1 VSRTDPIKKEL
12 MTRRRLKHRLGSVA
26 LAGGLGVAGSCQGS
40 DSGTT
45 PVVDGGDAEP
55 IVCSISKSEIFNG
68 GPGKDGI
75 PALTNPPLVLPREDE
90 ASFLRDGDRVIGLV
104 VEGEPIAV
112 PLGILWWH
120 EIVNLEAG
128 GRRLA
133 VTHCPLT
140 GSSLAF
146 DRDPLGGVELGVSG
160 LLYRNNLMMY
170 DRSDDES
177 LWPQMLRRAGCGAK
191 PGTALAMFPVMETT
205 WEGWRVLFPG
215 TRVVG
220 SNTGYATDYRVYP
233 YGDYDRLDNSEILF
247 PMGELDSRRP
257 PKERV
262 LGIPDGA
269 DGGRAYPFGALAA
282 LGPVA
287 VVDEGEHVVF
297 WSQAARAAMAYRPL
311 TEGQRLTFEVLE
323 GKITDLE
330 TGSTWD
336 ASGIASS
343 GSLAGRRLE
352 PLTEAY
358 VAYWFAWAAFHDNTT
373 LWPGP

>member
-205 WEGWRVLFPG
+205 WEGWRVLLATPPTTGCTRTATTTVWTTPRSCSPWGSSTAGVPQRSVSSGFP
-215 TRVVG
+215 TV
-220 SNTGYATDYRVYP
+220 
-233 YGDYDRLDNSEILF
+233 
-247 PMGELDSRRP
+247 PMGDVPTLSAPWRRW
-257 PKERV
+257 
-262 LGIPDGA
+262 
-269 DGGRAYPFGALAA
+269 GR
-282 LGPVA
+282 
-287 VVDEGEHVVF
+287 
-297 WSQAARAAMAYRPL
+297 
-311 TEGQRLTFEVLE
+311 
-323 GKITDLE
+323 
-330 TGSTWD
+330 
-336 ASGIASS
+336 
-343 GSLAGRRLE
+343 
-352 PLTEAY
+352 
-358 VAYWFAWAAFHDNTT
+358 
-373 LWPGP
+373 